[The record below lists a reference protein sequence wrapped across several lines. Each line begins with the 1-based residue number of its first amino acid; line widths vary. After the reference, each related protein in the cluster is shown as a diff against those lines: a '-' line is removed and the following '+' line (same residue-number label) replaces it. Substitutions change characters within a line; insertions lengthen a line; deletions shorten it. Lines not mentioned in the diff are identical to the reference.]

1 MSRCATAWQR
11 RPRTQR
17 LRRRRRK
24 HRKRENYLKIWF
36 RKEQNAQTGVDG
48 AEPERIPKV
57 LADND
62 IHRLVRVTAQKVL
75 VYLRPRDR

>member
-11 RPRTQR
+11 RPRPQR
-17 LRRRRRK
+17 LRRRKRK

-36 RKEQNAQTGVDG
+36 RKEQKAQTGVDG
-48 AEPERIPKV
+48 AGTRADPEG

-62 IHRLVRVTAQKVL
+62 IHRLVRVTA
-75 VYLRPRDR
+75 